1 MSIDL
6 LNPLIQNLITDLT
19 AELQES
25 DDDFN
30 ANLLTSKV
38 KAAVR
43 DVMGARKYPKDYPTN
58 RIIEEMEDLYPTI
71 RHLALYDYDR
81 IGVEGEAFHIEN
93 GIHRSYIE
101 RNAVFADVLPVART

>member
-30 ANLLTSKV
+30 AVLLESKV
-38 KAAVR
+38 TAAVR
-43 DVMGARKYPKDYPTN
+43 DVYGAKKYPKTYPTN
-58 RIIEEMEDLYPTI
+58 LILEEMDELYPTI
-71 RHLALYDYDR
+71 RNIVLYDYDR
-81 IGVEGEAFHIEN
+81 IGVEGEVFHIEN

-101 RNAVFADVLPVART
+101 RGQMFADILPIARS